1 MLLDDFS
8 LVVDTKVHCIVSVTG
23 VEQIDGLTHVDVIG
37 LDGKVI
43 SKNLESLKLEQ
54 GGLTSSNV
62 FAVTFLSPFSPF
74 QIKVVGS
81 ACGTSFQRL
90 SRVFTPGPLD
100 IKPKGDSED
109 SSAFA
114 FEVQSQV
121 SDFITATVDNEGRFV
136 GEVTAE
142 VTSAVTQNQR
152 RRRRQS
158 VEEKRPPLSF
168 TVTKFVEAGQ
178 KLVITIIPAI
188 PKTAEIGSVGTV
200 IVKASTSNG
209 KSINSATL
217 DIPVVPEVIV
227 LIILIS

>member
-1 MLLDDFS
+1 M
-8 LVVDTKVHCIVSVTG
+8 VETEVHCIVSVTG

-43 SKNLESLKLEQ
+43 SKELESLELEQ
-54 GGLTSSNV
+54 GSLTSSNV
-62 FAVTFLSPFSPF
+62 FAVTFISPLSPF

-90 SRVFTPGPLD
+90 SRVFTPGPVGMKETD
-100 IKPKGDSED
+100 GS
-109 SSAFA
+109 FGV
-114 FEVQSQV
+114 EVHSKI
-121 SDFITATVDNEGRFV
+121 SDFITATVDNKNGFV
-136 GEVTAE
+136 GKVTGTTVA
-142 VTSAVTQNQR
+142 SAVTENGR

-200 IVKASTSNG
+200 IVKASTSDG

-217 DIPVVPEVIV
+217 DIPVVPKVIFNNNNNFDF
-227 LIILIS
+227 LDYLLCA